1 MENRIPHERVGLTE
15 KVVKDLQEKSLEK
28 RLGAARLIE
37 QDIEERL
44 KERDLA
50 AVQTRILYF
59 S

>member
-50 AVQTRILYF
+50 AVRTRILYF